1 MCGILPR
8 ALAVPVVGGTSV
20 PTGEYLR
27 GAFVRR
33 SRGVRLPDPRCPFP
47 LPCLPGCDVDTAP
60 VPVASATDAASCV
73 ASVPRSV
80 PTGRATH
87 PADLPGMHVQPG
99 QPREYREAR
108 AVIVG
113 VNLRDSY
120 AGNDT
125 TVGGSKGRHIALNG
139 SPLAWIDRPSGSG
152 PPQQPER
159 LAFADPAKTLRA
171 QLQRVSAP
179 CPPVD
184 SASRV
189 FPAYPWTE
197 GSLRPPAFATLRPDA
212 VCPVGVDCGA
222 AATGEAESRPT
233 PSVVGTEVPPT
244 VHPAGSP
251 QAPVGADSATT
262 GFVWNARRC

>member
-33 SRGVRLPDPRCPFP
+33 SRGVRLLDPRWPFP
-47 LPCLPGCDVDTAP
+47 VPCLPGCDVDIAP
-60 VPVASATDAASCV
+60 VPVASKTDAASRV
-73 ASVPRSV
+73 VSVPRSA
-80 PTGRATH
+80 PAGRATH
-87 PADLPGMHVQPG
+87 PPDLPGMHVRPG

-125 TVGGSKGRHIALNG
+125 TVGGSKGRHIAFNG

-159 LAFADPAKTLRA
+159 LAFAAPAKALRGH
-171 QLQRVSAP
+171 LQRVSAP
-179 CPPVD
+179 CPPPLRITGF
-184 SASRV
+184 SRV
-189 FPAYPWTE
+189 
-197 GSLRPPAFATLRPDA
+197 S
-212 VCPVGVDCGA
+212 VD
-222 AATGEAESRPT
+222 
-233 PSVVGTEVPPT
+233 
-244 VHPAGSP
+244 
-251 QAPVGADSATT
+251 
-262 GFVWNARRC
+262 

>member
-8 ALAVPVVGGTSV
+8 VPAVPVVGGTSV
-20 PTGEYLR
+20 PTGEYPR

-33 SRGVRLPDPRCPFP
+33 SRGVRLLDPRWPFP
-47 LPCLPGCDVDTAP
+47 VPCLPGCDVDIAP
-60 VPVASATDAASCV
+60 VPVASATDAASRV
-73 ASVPRSV
+73 VSVPRSA
-80 PTGRATH
+80 PAGRATH
-87 PADLPGMHVQPG
+87 PRDLPGMHVRPG
-99 QPREYREAR
+99 QAREYREAR

-113 VNLRDSY
+113 VNLRNSY

-125 TVGGSKGRHIALNG
+125 TAGGSKGRHIARNG

-171 QLQRVSAP
+171 HLQRVSAP

-189 FPAYPWTE
+189 FPRIRGLRGVSGRLLSPHSGRMQSVPWESTVVQPRQAKPKA
-197 GSLRPPAFATLRPDA
+197 GRHPPSSGLKSL
-212 VCPVGVDCGA
+212 
-222 AATGEAESRPT
+222 
-233 PSVVGTEVPPT
+233 
-244 VHPAGSP
+244 P
-251 QAPVGADSATT
+251 QCT
-262 GFVWNARRC
+262 R